1 MIRVSKFACTG
12 FIVGALLASAAVAQ
26 AQGNVITVDP
36 ALAQRGKSL
45 FQSRGCTGCHAF
57 GKKVSGPDLVG
68 ATERRSTGWLKSW
81 LKDPTAM
88 YDSDSTAKQLLAD
101 AHGIKMP
108 NLHLS
113 DADIDALINYLAQE
127 TEKKK

>member
-1 MIRVSKFACTG
+1 MIRTSKLALCG
-12 FIVGALLASAAVAQ
+12 VVVGALVMGASVAR
-26 AQGNVITVDP
+26 AQGQMKVDA
-36 ALAQRGKSL
+36 ALAKRGQFL

-68 ATERRSTGWLKSW
+68 VTERRSMGWLKSW

-88 YDSDSTAKQLLAD
+88 YDTDSTAKQLLAD

-108 NLHLS
+108 NLHLG

-127 TEKKK
+127 NAKRK

>member
-1 MIRVSKFACTG
+1 MK
-12 FIVGALLASAAVAQ
+12 
-26 AQGNVITVDP
+26 VDA
-36 ALAQRGKSL
+36 ALAKRGQFL

-68 ATERRSTGWLKSW
+68 VTERRSMGWLKSW

-88 YDSDSTAKQLLAD
+88 YDTDSTAKQLLAD
-101 AHGIKMP
+101 AHDIKMP

-127 TEKKK
+127 NAKRK

>member
-1 MIRVSKFACTG
+1 MIRTSKLALCG
-12 FIVGALLASAAVAQ
+12 VVVGALVMGASVAR
-26 AQGNVITVDP
+26 AQGQMKVDA
-36 ALAQRGKSL
+36 ALAKRGQFL

-57 GKKVSGPDLVG
+57 GKKVSGPDLIGV
-68 ATERRSTGWLKSW
+68 TERRSMGWLKSW

-88 YDSDSTAKQLLAD
+88 YDTDSTAKQLLAD

-127 TEKKK
+127 NAKKK